1 MHWENNAKQVNIQ
14 SYTAPTTSLNFIKRY
29 IHTVCSVLNMH
40 SAPGVHTGQAKNKI
54 KKGGACPLGF
64 FALFCLLAHVC
75 HLKWDEV

>member
-40 SAPGVHTGQAKNKI
+40 SAPGVHTGQAKNKT
-54 KKGGACPLGF
+54 KKGRGLSFRFFCFVLFTSACLPPQVG
-64 FALFCLLAHVC
+64 
-75 HLKWDEV
+75 